1 MKKTTNYY
9 FDMDGVLAD
18 FHSNYTNRAQA
29 LSYDYIAN
37 LPAFAEN
44 VAVAKAL
51 IANGNKVYISSLAAN
66 EEAKQGKLDWLKRYL
81 PEIPAYRIVIIV
93 GHGNKANYMK
103 TKQGVLIDDKEANCK
118 QWRKAGHE
126 AIWLETK
133 GGKIVLE

>member
-1 MKKTTNYY
+1 MKKTINYY

>member
-37 LPAFAEN
+37 LPAFMEN
-44 VAVAKAL
+44 VNLAKKL

-66 EEAKQGKLDWLKRYL
+66 EAAKQGKLDWLKKYL
-81 PEIPAYRIVIIV
+81 PEIPAYRIIIMV
-93 GHGNKANYMK
+93 GHANKANHMK
-103 TKQGVLIDDKEANCK
+103 TKQGTLIDDKESNCR

-126 AIWLETK
+126 VIWLEAK
-133 GGKIVLE
+133 GQAVTL